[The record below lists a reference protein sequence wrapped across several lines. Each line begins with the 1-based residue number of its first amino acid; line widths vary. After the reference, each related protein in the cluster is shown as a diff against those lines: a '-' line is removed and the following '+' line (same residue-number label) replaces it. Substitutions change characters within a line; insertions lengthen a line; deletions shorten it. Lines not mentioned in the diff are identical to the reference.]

1 MVTGWGGA
9 EHREGSVYVCACVCS
24 FIPEEPH
31 QSPSIIKLLFQYTH
45 THTHTHTHTVRAEG
59 PLVCVSVK
67 FPWQQIIHS
76 RGMESLCEIQVVCG
90 GLLLLNSHCPF
101 ERQAESLSVSPL
113 CSAPRNCETHS
124 LPCYEA
130 RTHTHTETHTLCCK
144 KHEEEFPK
152 SVIEI
157 KSNGRGTEHKQWLAW
172 RSWLFQNLRTLQLSP
187 DRIRSMMTDSASWQ
201 YHRDV
206 YKTKTE

>member
-1 MVTGWGGA
+1 MIQSSHSASWSVKQLADWWWPAGEVPSTGRA
-9 EHREGSVYVCACVCS
+9 VYMCVLVCVLSSPRSHINHHQSSNCS
-24 FIPEEPH
+24 F
-31 QSPSIIKLLFQYTH
+31 STH

-130 RTHTHTETHTLCCK
+130 RAHTHGDTHTLLQK
-144 KHEEEFPK
+144 
-152 SVIEI
+152 
-157 KSNGRGTEHKQWLAW
+157 AW
-172 RSWLFQNLRTLQLSP
+172 RRISQECNRNQIKWTRNRTQAVIGVEKLIIPEFTNITTVS
-187 DRIRSMMTDSASWQ
+187 R
-201 YHRDV
+201 
-206 YKTKTE
+206 

>member
-101 ERQAESLSVSPL
+101 ERQAESLSVSLL

-130 RTHTHTETHTLCCK
+130 RTHTHGDTHTLLQK
-144 KHEEEFPK
+144 
-152 SVIEI
+152 
-157 KSNGRGTEHKQWLAW
+157 AW
-172 RSWLFQNLRTLQLSP
+172 RRISQECNRNQIKWTRNRTQAVIGVEKLIIPEFTNITTVS
-187 DRIRSMMTDSASWQ
+187 R
-201 YHRDV
+201 
-206 YKTKTE
+206 

>member
-1 MVTGWGGA
+1 MVTSRGGA
-9 EHREGSVYVCACVCS
+9 EHREGSVYACVCS

-45 THTHTHTHTVRAEG
+45 TVSAEG

-124 LPCYEA
+124 LPGCEA
-130 RTHTHTETHTLCCK
+130 RTHTDTHTL
-144 KHEEEFPK
+144 
-152 SVIEI
+152 
-157 KSNGRGTEHKQWLAW
+157 
-172 RSWLFQNLRTLQLSP
+172 LQK
-187 DRIRSMMTDSASWQ
+187 A
-201 YHRDV
+201 
-206 YKTKTE
+206 